1 MTVIFVENAPESGN
15 IVKII
20 ETFGGHSIHRN
31 LRPGE
36 NARVSVSRYK
46 SIVVE
51 EVHLRA
57 VETDASEAAPQTVGR
72 WQAQSDTWPSFLQR
86 RCG

>member
-1 MTVIFVENAPESGN
+1 MTVIFVENDLESGS

-20 ETFGGHSIHRN
+20 ETFGGHTIHRN

-51 EVHLRA
+51 EARLWP
-57 VETDASEAAPQTVGR
+57 VECGAEAANPPKVGR
-72 WQAQSDTWPSFLQR
+72 WQTQSDTWPSFLQR